1 MGFLID
7 TNILSE
13 LQKGERADTGVKTWY
28 ANCDPEDLFLSVLV
42 VGEIRQGIERLRRRD
57 PVQAERIELRLADV
71 LSMMQGRILVIT
83 ENIAQKWGSI
93 NSPDPL
99 PVIDGLLAA
108 TALEHGLTLVT
119 RNVRDVKRSGVVL
132 LNPFSDQTDTE
143 PL

>member
-13 LQKGERADTGVKTWY
+13 LQKGERANIGVRTWY
-28 ANCDPEDLFLSVLV
+28 GQCNPDELFLSVLV
-42 VGEIRQGIERLRRRD
+42 VGEIRQGIERLKRRD
-57 PVQAERIELRLADV
+57 PTQATRLEQRLNDV
-71 LSMMQGRILVIT
+71 LALMQGRILAIT
-83 ENIAQKWGSI
+83 ENIAQRWGVL

-119 RNVRDVKRSGVVL
+119 RNVRDIQRSGVTY
-132 LNPFSDQTDTE
+132 LNPFSDVA
-143 PL
+143 

>member
-13 LQKGERADTGVKTWY
+13 LQKGRRADVGVKTWY
-28 ANCDPEDLFLSVLV
+28 DDCSSDDLFLSVLV
-42 VGEIRQGIERLRRRD
+42 IGEIRQGVERLRRRD
-57 PVQAERIELRLADV
+57 PIQAVRLEQRLDEV
-71 LSMMQGRILVIT
+71 LTMMQGRILPIT
-83 ENIAQKWGSI
+83 ENIAQRWGNI

-119 RNVRDVKRSGVVL
+119 RNVRDVKRSGVVM
-132 LNPFSDQTDTE
+132 LNPFSDQAGA
-143 PL
+143 

>member
-13 LQKGERADTGVKTWY
+13 LQKGERANIGVRTWY
-28 ANCDPEDLFLSVLV
+28 SQCNPEELFLSVLV
-42 VGEIRQGIERLRRRD
+42 VGEIRQGIERLKRRD
-57 PVQAERIELRLADV
+57 PTQAARLEQRLNDV
-71 LSMMQGRILVIT
+71 LTLMQGRILAIT
-83 ENIAQKWGSI
+83 ENIAQRWGVL

-119 RNVRDVKRSGVVL
+119 RNVRDIQRTGVAH
-132 LNPFSDQTDTE
+132 LNPFSDVA
-143 PL
+143 

>member
-13 LQKGERADTGVKTWY
+13 LQKGERADIGVRQWY
-28 ANCDPEDLFLSVLV
+28 ATCDPDALFLSVLV

-57 PVQAERIELRLADV
+57 PVQAGHLEKRLTDV
-71 LSMMQGRILVIT
+71 LSMMQGRVLVVT
-83 ENIAQKWGSI
+83 ENIAQRWGRI

-119 RNVRDVKRSGVVL
+119 RNVRDVARSGVAL
-132 LNPFSDQTDTE
+132 LNPFSV
-143 PL
+143 PM

>member
-13 LQKGERADTGVKTWY
+13 LQKGGRADIGVKTWY
-28 ANCDPEDLFLSVLV
+28 NNCDPDDFFLSVLV

-57 PVQAERIELRLADV
+57 PIQAERLEHRLDDV
-71 LSMMQGRILVIT
+71 RSMMQGRILAIT
-83 ENIAQKWGSI
+83 ESIAQRWGSI

-119 RNVRDVKRSGVVL
+119 RNVRDVKRSGVAL
-132 LNPFSDQTDTE
+132 FNPFSDSAGVGT
-143 PL
+143 

>member
-13 LQKGERADTGVKTWY
+13 IQKGDRADAGVKAWY
-28 ANCDPEDLFLSVLV
+28 ANCNPDDLFLSVLV
-42 VGEIRQGIERLRRRD
+42 VGEIRQGIERLKRRD
-57 PVQAERIELRLADV
+57 PVQAERLEHRLADII
-71 LSMMQGRILVIT
+71 SIMQGRILAIT
-83 ENIAQKWGSI
+83 ESIAQRWGNI

-132 LNPFSDQTDTE
+132 LNPFLS
-143 PL
+143 